1 MLTLNYRDSRPIY
14 EQIKDGLRKLIVT
27 GAMAPD
33 EKLPSVRALA
43 MDLAINPN
51 TIQRAYAQLEMEG
64 YVYSV
69 AGRGTFVAE
78 GQEQNLVRRREVE
91 DKVRPLLQELRE
103 LAGSMGFSVPQAQ
116 PERTPVPDPPE
127 SEPKP
132 VQAVFQQQP
141 LPEPAAAM
149 LRQAGKMDKRQ
160 EALLLALK
168 PFLRKERQEKIDRAL
183 HAARLASLA
192 SLALKNRGRG
202 PGAKETP

>member
-1 MLTLNYRDSRPIY
+1 M
-14 EQIKDGLRKLIVT
+14 
-27 GAMAPD
+27 D
-33 EKLPSVRALA
+33 ELERAL
-43 MDLAINPN
+43 
-51 TIQRAYAQLEMEG
+51 RAVLDDPAQ
-64 YVYSV
+64 
-69 AGRGTFVAE
+69 
-78 GQEQNLVRRREVE
+78 
-91 DKVRPLLQELRE
+91 LQELRE

-116 PERTPVPDPPE
+116 RAPVPDPPE
-127 SEPKP
+127 SEPKT

>member
-1 MLTLNYRDSRPIY
+1 M
-14 EQIKDGLRKLIVT
+14 
-27 GAMAPD
+27 D
-33 EKLPSVRALA
+33 ELERALR
-43 MDLAINPN
+43 
-51 TIQRAYAQLEMEG
+51 TILDDPAQ
-64 YVYSV
+64 
-69 AGRGTFVAE
+69 
-78 GQEQNLVRRREVE
+78 
-91 DKVRPLLQELRE
+91 LQELRE

-116 PERTPVPDPPE
+116 PERAPMQKAPEPAPVPE
-127 SEPKP
+127 P

>member
-1 MLTLNYRDSRPIY
+1 M
-14 EQIKDGLRKLIVT
+14 
-27 GAMAPD
+27 D
-33 EKLPSVRALA
+33 ELERAL
-43 MDLAINPN
+43 
-51 TIQRAYAQLEMEG
+51 RAVLDDPAQL
-64 YVYSV
+64 
-69 AGRGTFVAE
+69 R
-78 GQEQNLVRRREVE
+78 
-91 DKVRPLLQELRE
+91 ELRE

-116 PERTPVPDPPE
+116 PESAPAPTPPEPEPVPEPP
-127 SEPKP
+127 PA
-132 VQAVFQQQP
+132 QAAFQQQP

-183 HAARLASLA
+183 HGARLASLA

>member
-1 MLTLNYRDSRPIY
+1 M
-14 EQIKDGLRKLIVT
+14 
-27 GAMAPD
+27 D
-33 EKLPSVRALA
+33 ELERAL
-43 MDLAINPN
+43 
-51 TIQRAYAQLEMEG
+51 RAVLDDPAQ
-64 YVYSV
+64 
-69 AGRGTFVAE
+69 
-78 GQEQNLVRRREVE
+78 
-91 DKVRPLLQELRE
+91 LQELRE

-116 PERTPVPDPPE
+116 RAPVPDPPE

-149 LRQAGKMDKRQ
+149 LWQAGKMDKRQ

>member
-1 MLTLNYRDSRPIY
+1 M
-14 EQIKDGLRKLIVT
+14 
-27 GAMAPD
+27 D
-33 EKLPSVRALA
+33 ELERAL
-43 MDLAINPN
+43 
-51 TIQRAYAQLEMEG
+51 RAVLDDPAQ
-64 YVYSV
+64 
-69 AGRGTFVAE
+69 
-78 GQEQNLVRRREVE
+78 
-91 DKVRPLLQELRE
+91 LQELRE

-116 PERTPVPDPPE
+116 PESAPAPTPPGPEPVPEPP
-127 SEPKP
+127 PA
-132 VQAVFQQQP
+132 QAAFQQQP

-149 LRQAGKMDKRQ
+149 LRQAGKMDKKQ

>member
-1 MLTLNYRDSRPIY
+1 MDELERA
-14 EQIKDGLRKLIVT
+14 LRAVLDDP
-27 GAMAPD
+27 AQLQ
-33 EKLPSVRALA
+33 ELRALA
-43 MDLAINPN
+43 GSLGLGQPN
-51 TIQRAYAQLEMEG
+51 AA
-64 YVYSV
+64 
-69 AGRGTFVAE
+69 A
-78 GQEQNLVRRREVE
+78 
-91 DKVRPLLQELRE
+91 PQELRE

-116 PERTPVPDPPE
+116 PERAPVPDPPE

-132 VQAVFQQQP
+132 MQAVFQQQP
-141 LPEPAAAM
+141 LPDPAAAM

>member
-1 MLTLNYRDSRPIY
+1 MDELESA
-14 EQIKDGLRKLIVT
+14 LRAVLDD
-27 GAMAPD
+27 P
-33 EKLPSVRALA
+33 
-43 MDLAINPN
+43 
-51 TIQRAYAQLEMEG
+51 AQM
-64 YVYSV
+64 
-69 AGRGTFVAE
+69 R
-78 GQEQNLVRRREVE
+78 
-91 DKVRPLLQELRE
+91 ELRE
-103 LAGSMGFSVPQAQ
+103 LAGSMGFSAPQMQ
-116 PERTPVPDPPE
+116 PENEPAPKPPEPE

-132 VQAVFQQQP
+132 AQAAFQQQA

-149 LRQAGKMDKRQ
+149 LRQAGKADKKQ

>member
-1 MLTLNYRDSRPIY
+1 M
-14 EQIKDGLRKLIVT
+14 
-27 GAMAPD
+27 D
-33 EKLPSVRALA
+33 ELERAL
-43 MDLAINPN
+43 
-51 TIQRAYAQLEMEG
+51 RAVLDDPAQ
-64 YVYSV
+64 
-69 AGRGTFVAE
+69 
-78 GQEQNLVRRREVE
+78 
-91 DKVRPLLQELRE
+91 LQELRE
-103 LAGSMGFSVPQAQ
+103 LAGSMGFPVPQAQ
-116 PERTPVPDPPE
+116 PEPEPAPQAPQPGPVPEPE
-127 SEPKP
+127 PAR
-132 VQAVFQQQP
+132 AVFQQQT

>member
-1 MLTLNYRDSRPIY
+1 M
-14 EQIKDGLRKLIVT
+14 
-27 GAMAPD
+27 D
-33 EKLPSVRALA
+33 ELERAL
-43 MDLAINPN
+43 
-51 TIQRAYAQLEMEG
+51 RAVLDDPAQ
-64 YVYSV
+64 
-69 AGRGTFVAE
+69 
-78 GQEQNLVRRREVE
+78 
-91 DKVRPLLQELRE
+91 LQELRE

-116 PERTPVPDPPE
+116 PERAPVPDPPE

-132 VQAVFQQQP
+132 V
-141 LPEPAAAM
+141 PAAAM

>member
-1 MLTLNYRDSRPIY
+1 MVATTKATYLP
-14 EQIKDGLRKLIVT
+14 LRV
-27 GAMAPD
+27 
-33 EKLPSVRALA
+33 LPVFR
-43 MDLAINPN
+43 
-51 TIQRAYAQLEMEG
+51 R
-64 YVYSV
+64 
-69 AGRGTFVAE
+69 
-78 GQEQNLVRRREVE
+78 QN
-91 DKVRPLLQELRE
+91 
-103 LAGSMGFSVPQAQ
+103 A
-116 PERTPVPDPPE
+116 PPE